1 MTGMAAPVIPRTDA
15 NLTEAARAFRDKTA
29 VAGVGLT
36 LGKFPERTALS
47 LAIEAFKLAL
57 DDSGLKRDDIDG
69 LITLSFGSDYDR
81 FLEATGLNVRYAH
94 QGWTHGR
101 FISPTLQFAAMAVGM
116 GMAKAVAIVNGKR
129 GKAFG
134 QPTDIEMWRQGLG
147 PHGESPAYGALR
159 PAFGAA
165 ISAQRYFHL
174 YGGSNDDLGPICV
187 AFRKHAR
194 MNPIAVRRDPMT
206 LDDYRRSPWIVAPLR
221 LLDCCQINDGGSCI
235 IVTSAERA
243 RDCRK
248 TPALISGMQG
258 VHAGPDYH
266 NLALPGLGVAQ
277 QNVYNYTPSADDLY
291 SYRMAGITHKDVDAL
306 ITYDA
311 FSPLVLFALERFGFC
326 GPGEAREFVKNGRI
340 ELGGELPVNTSGGL
354 LSEGHLSGWNLLIE
368 AVRQTRGECG
378 ERQVKNAEVVQYGCF
393 LGESLIFR
401 RAS

>member
-1 MTGMAAPVIPRTDA
+1 MNTSTHDA
-15 NLTEAARAFRDKTA
+15 SGLNEAARAFRNKTA
-29 VAGVGLT
+29 VSGVGLK
-36 LGKFPERTALS
+36 LGKFPDQTALS
-47 LAIEAFKLAL
+47 LAIDAFKLAL
-57 DDSGLKRDDIDG
+57 DDAGLERDDVDG

-94 QGWTHGR
+94 QGWSHGR
-101 FISPTLQFAAMAVGM
+101 FISPTLQFAAMAVAM
-116 GMAKAVAIVNGKR
+116 GMCKAVAVVNGKR

-134 QPTDIEMWRQGLG
+134 SPTDTEMWRQGLG

-165 ISAQRYFHL
+165 ISAQRYFQL

-194 MNPIAVRRDPMT
+194 LNPDAFRRDPMT
-206 LDDYRRSPWIVAPLR
+206 LDDYRRAPWIVEPLR
-221 LLDCCQINDGGSCI
+221 LLDCCQVNDGGSCI
-235 IVTSAERA
+235 IITSAERA
-243 RDCRK
+243 KDCK
-248 TPALISGMQG
+248 KPPVYISGMQG
-258 VHAGPDYH
+258 VHAGPEYH

-277 QNVYNYTPSADDLY
+277 QKVFKYTPTPEDLY
-291 SYRMAGITHKDVDAL
+291 SFRMAGVTQKDVDAL

-340 ELGGELPVNTSGGL
+340 EIGGELPINTSGGL

-378 ERQVKNAEVVQYGCF
+378 ARQVKNADIVQYACF

-401 RAS
+401 RSL

>member
-1 MTGMAAPVIPRTDA
+1 MTEV
-15 NLTEAARAFRDKTA
+15 ARAFRDKTA
-29 VAGVGLT
+29 VAGVGMK
-36 LGKFPERTALS
+36 LGKFPGQTALS
-47 LAIEAFKLAL
+47 LAIDAFKLAL
-57 DDSGLKRDDIDG
+57 DDSGLKREDVDG
-69 LITLSFGSDYDR
+69 LIVLSFGSDYDR
-81 FLEATGLNVRYAH
+81 LLEALGLNVRYAH
-94 QGWTHGR
+94 QGWSHGR
-101 FISPTLQFAAMAVGM
+101 FISPTVQFAAMAVAM

-134 QPTDIEMWRQGLG
+134 QAGDTEMWRQGLG

-174 YGGSNDDLGPICV
+174 YGGSNDDLAPICV

-194 MNPIAVRRDPMT
+194 LNPDAVRRDPMT
-206 LDDYRRSPWIVAPLR
+206 LEDYRRSPWIVEPLR

-248 TPALISGMQG
+248 PPVYISGMQG
-258 VHAGPDYH
+258 VHAGPQYH

-277 QNVYNYTPSADDLY
+277 QKVYKYKPTPEDLY
-291 SYRMAGITHKDVDAL
+291 SYRMAGITQQDVDAL

-326 GPGEAREFVKNGRI
+326 GPGEAREFVRNGRI
-340 ELGGELPVNTSGGL
+340 ELDGELPINTSGGL

-368 AVRQTRGECG
+368 AARQARGECG
-378 ERQVKNAEVVQYGCF
+378 ARQVKDARIVQYACF

-401 RAS
+401 GDR

>member
-1 MTGMAAPVIPRTDA
+1 
-15 NLTEAARAFRDKTA
+15 
-29 VAGVGLT
+29 
-36 LGKFPERTALS
+36 
-47 LAIEAFKLAL
+47 
-57 DDSGLKRDDIDG
+57 
-69 LITLSFGSDYDR
+69 
-81 FLEATGLNVRYAH
+81 
-94 QGWTHGR
+94 
-101 FISPTLQFAAMAVGM
+101 MAVGM
-116 GMAKAVAIVNGKR
+116 GMCKAVAVVNGKR

-134 QPTDIEMWRQGLG
+134 APTDTEMWRQGLG

-165 ISAQRYFHL
+165 IAAQRYFHM

-194 MNPIAVRRDPMT
+194 LNPIAVRRDPMT
-206 LDDYRRSPWIVAPLR
+206 LDDYRKAPWIVEPLR

-235 IVTSAERA
+235 IITSAERA
-243 RDCRK
+243 RDCK
-248 TPALISGMQG
+248 KPPVYISGMQG
-258 VHAGPDYH
+258 VHAGPEYH
-266 NLALPGLGVAQ
+266 NLTLPGLGVAQ
-277 QNVYNYTPSADDLY
+277 QKVFNYKPTAEDLY
-291 SYRMAGITHKDVDAL
+291 SFRMAGVSPKDVDAL

-340 ELGGELPVNTSGGL
+340 ELGGELPINTSGGL

-378 ERQVKNAEVVQYGCF
+378 ERQVKNADIVQYACF

-401 RAS
+401 RSL

>member
-1 MTGMAAPVIPRTDA
+1 MDTLVHDAAKLNET
-15 NLTEAARAFRDKTA
+15 ARVFRNKTA

-36 LGKFPERTALS
+36 LGKFPDKTALS
-47 LAIEAFKLAL
+47 LAIDAFKIAL
-57 DDSGLKRDDIDG
+57 DDAGLKREDVDG
-69 LITLSFGSDYDR
+69 LIVLSFGSDYDR

-101 FISPTLQFAAMAVGM
+101 FISPTIQFAAMAVAM
-116 GMAKAVAIVNGKR
+116 GMCKAVAVVNGKR

-134 QPTDIEMWRQGLG
+134 APTDTEMWRQGLG

-174 YGGSNDDLGPICV
+174 YGGGNDDLGPICV

-194 MNPIAVRRDPMT
+194 MNPIAVRRDPLT
-206 LDDYRRSPWIVAPLR
+206 LDAYRRAPWIVEPLR
-221 LLDCCQINDGGSCI
+221 ILDCCQVNDGGSCI
-235 IVTSAERA
+235 IITSAERA
-243 RDCRK
+243 RDCRRP
-248 TPALISGMQG
+248 PAYISGMQG
-258 VHAGPDYH
+258 VHAGPEYH

-277 QNVYNYTPSADDLY
+277 QKVYRYEPTPEDLY
-291 SYRMAGITHKDVDAL
+291 SFHMAGITQKDVDAL

-340 ELGGELPVNTSGGL
+340 ELGGELPINTSGGL

-368 AVRQTRGECG
+368 AIRQTRGECG
-378 ERQVKNAEVVQYGCF
+378 ERQVKDAEIVQYACF
-393 LGESLIFR
+393 LGESLIFAR
-401 RAS
+401 TP